1 MNRAW
6 WIGAILLLSTASAV
20 ILPML
25 ADWDLSLQQRKGA
38 LETFI
43 GGHSTVLDNE
53 NLVDV
58 LGALPLSLSIDS
70 VGWEDHVLSL
80 DLKVSG
86 DDLEPE
92 EFYENMAQTI
102 SFAFQDTTNV
112 NQLLLR
118 IIAEDKWIGS
128 RRLLLA
134 GDIRRQEWS
143 HELLNELQSV
153 GNHPISDRLKIGF
166 RISESE
172 LWKKQFIYPGNG

>member
-6 WIGAILLLSTASAV
+6 LIGAVTLLTATSAV
-20 ILPML
+20 ILPLML
-25 ADWDLSLQQRKGA
+25 ADLDSSLQQERIA
-38 LETFI
+38 VETFT
-43 GGHSTVLDNE
+43 GGHNTMLDNT

-58 LGALPLSLSIDS
+58 VGALPLSLPIDS

-80 DLKVSG
+80 DLLVTG
-86 DDLEPE
+86 NDHEPE
-92 EFYENMAQTI
+92 ELYQNMAQVI
-102 SFAFQDTTNV
+102 SFAFQETANV

-118 IIAEDKWIGS
+118 IVAEDKWLGS

-143 HELLNELQSV
+143 RELQDELQSA
-153 GNHPISDRLKIGF
+153 GNSPLTGHLKSGF

-172 LWKKQFIYPGNG
+172 LWKNQFISP